1 MLDKIELYV
10 IDDKKRAFIG
20 LYETPWDDLFPR
32 STSPGTPVPEEVIP
46 MFDGGDI
53 QCFVKREL
61 IEDVTDRFEHISGIA
76 FKGNF
81 HYRVRTLA
89 DKMSARDGRF
99 LIIPNKVPKPEWGGV
114 HEAIKGQAIIE
125 CPRKVT
131 IKPQSLIAEWIITK
145 TYGYAVGFR
154 SLYVG
159 EIVEM
164 SGSAASAADVP
175 WNWHYGFEIFG
186 SIPLIP

>member
-1 MLDKIELYV
+1 MLDKIELYE

-32 STSPGTPVPEEVIP
+32 STSPGPVTEEAIP

-53 QCFVKREL
+53 MCFMKHEI
-61 IEDVTDRFEHISGIA
+61 IENVTDRFEHISGIA
-76 FKGNF
+76 WKGNF

-89 DKMSARDGRF
+89 DKMSAREGRF
-99 LIIPNKVPKPEWGGV
+99 LIIPNKIIKPEWGGV
-114 HEAIKGQAIIE
+114 HKAIKGQAIIE
-125 CPRKVT
+125 CPRKVI
-131 IKPQSLIAEWIITK
+131 IKPQSLIAEWIT
-145 TYGYAVGFR
+145 TDAGYAVGFR

-159 EIVEM
+159 EIAEM